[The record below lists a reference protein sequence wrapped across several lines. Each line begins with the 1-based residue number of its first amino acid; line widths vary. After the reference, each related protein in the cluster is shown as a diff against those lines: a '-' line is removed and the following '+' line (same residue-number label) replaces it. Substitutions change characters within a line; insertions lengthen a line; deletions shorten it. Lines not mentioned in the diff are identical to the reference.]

1 MPVKRHIL
9 HFWAIIAVVLALYGI
24 VWAVLPHLV
33 DNKENKHTILAKT
46 LAPLDFFGADGKKHS
61 LNEFKGEVVLVN
73 LWATWCPPC
82 VAELPAL
89 DRLQKKLK
97 GKKFRVVAVNLDR
110 KGEAAHVTEFFAKE
124 KITHLTPY
132 WDKERQVPEKW
143 KYEGL
148 PVSWLLNRDG
158 MIVGEFN
165 GPFEWDKGEA
175 LKKVER
181 AAAP

>member
-9 HFWAIIAVVLALYGI
+9 HFWAIIVTVLALYGI
-24 VWAVLPHLV
+24 VWAVLPQLV
-33 DNKENKHTILAKT
+33 DNRENPAAISGKT
-46 LAPLDFFGADGKKHS
+46 LAPLDFFDAGGKKHS
-61 LNEFKGEVVLVN
+61 LAEFKDEVVLVN

-89 DRLQKKLK
+89 DRLQEKLK

-110 KGEAAHVTEFFAKE
+110 KGEAAHVTAFFARE
-124 KITHLTPY
+124 KIKHLGIY

-143 KYEGL
+143 PYEGL

-158 MIVGEFN
+158 AVIGEFK
-165 GPFEWDKGEA
+165 GPFEWDKGDM
-175 LKKVER
+175 LKKVT
-181 AAAP
+181 AAAE